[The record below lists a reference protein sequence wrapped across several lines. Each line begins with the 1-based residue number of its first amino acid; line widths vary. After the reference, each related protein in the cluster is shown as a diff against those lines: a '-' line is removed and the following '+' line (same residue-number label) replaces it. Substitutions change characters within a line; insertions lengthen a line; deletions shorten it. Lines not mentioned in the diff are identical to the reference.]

1 MSVNKDVPS
10 GGSAQN
16 WKNYTESQVHEK
28 ERFLVLLHD
37 ICQGIDTPEQ
47 ESGRPRLPLSGMLF
61 CMILKVYSL
70 LSSRRFMSDLREAFS
85 KGLISFLPHFNS
97 ISRYFGMELITP
109 LLHRLIEESSRPL
122 KSVETI
128 FAVDSTG
135 LRTCRR
141 RKWFNRH
148 KDKTQE
154 RRQWIKLHCICAV
167 QSNTITSAQVSDG
180 HANDNPFFQE
190 LVRDTARV
198 FKISEVSADA
208 GYVGAHNQRQ
218 VLLLGGMAYI
228 AYKANST
235 ADGEPKSSLCKR
247 MLRLYQEHHPE
258 FMEHYYK
265 RNNVEST
272 FFMLKARF
280 GGRVLSKSERGQ
292 INEALCKVICHN
304 LCVLVQSIYELGIEP
319 RFFAT
324 DPEPPPVP
332 QSRLEGRVLPDEEYA
347 AVQHRIPAARKGWRG
362 KGISRQNYYWPRRPA
377 VLVRRRRSRTK
388 EKSLKSQPPLS
399 K

>member
-1 MSVNKDVPS
+1 MKEKKEISSAGN
-10 GGSAQN
+10 AQN
-16 WKNYTESQVHEK
+16 WKIYTESQVHEK
-28 ERFLVLLHD
+28 ESFLILLHD
-37 ICQGIDTPEQ
+37 ICQGVDTPEQ
-47 ESGRPRLPLSGMLF
+47 ESGRPHLPLSVMLF

-70 LSSRRFMSDLREAFS
+70 RSSRRFMSDLREAFS
-85 KGLISFLPHFNS
+85 KRLISILPHFNS
-97 ISRYFGMELITP
+97 ISRYFGMESITP

-122 KSVETI
+122 KSIETI

-135 LRTCRR
+135 LKTCRR

-148 KDKTQE
+148 RGKMLK
-154 RRQWIKLHCICAV
+154 RREWIKLHCICGI

-180 HANDNPFFQE
+180 HANDNPFFQD
-190 LVRDTARV
+190 LVRNTARL

-228 AYKANST
+228 AYKSNST

-247 MLRLYQEHHPE
+247 MLRLYQERQPE
-258 FMEHYYK
+258 FMDHYYK

-272 FFMLKARF
+272 FFMLKSRF
-280 GGRVLSKSERGQ
+280 GGRVRSKSERGQ

-332 QSRLEGRVLPDEEYA
+332 QSRLEGRVVSDEEYA
-347 AVQHRIPAARKGWRG
+347 AVQRRIPAARKGWNG
-362 KGISRQNYYWPRRPA
+362 ESCPRRNSNSPQTSA
-377 VLVRRRRSRTK
+377 VRARRPRSRTQG
-388 EKSLKSQPPLS
+388 KSFEPPTPLS